1 MNILLVNT
9 SRMVDDSG
17 GLAKVTCSFANEM
30 VLRGHKVSLIYAD
43 DKEGDFFYPI
53 HKLVKCYDSR
63 LQDGVRINLPIFMR
77 LKREILRPFSEQKC
91 GTVDTDFF
99 EKYISSYMG
108 KLIKEIK
115 PDVIVS
121 FTPKGSKTLIIDLKL
136 DKEFPIISMSHG
148 NPADYFEFYPIPS
161 QEAIRKSTVNQ
172 VLLPSFKRI
181 LEEEIPNGN
190 VVVIGNVVTQ
200 FKTPIEL
207 NPNKEINKILFIGRL
222 SKEHKRPHL
231 LIDAFSKLANRYPNW
246 IVEFWGADANKAYKL
261 HLETKVKK
269 ENLSNRVFFK
279 GVTKDVEPVLE
290 SGDIFAMMSAME
302 GFGLSMTEAMSKGLP
317 VVACESWLGITDLIE
332 NNVNG
337 ILVRDDAESIAKGLQ
352 KLMDNFELRKSLGVE
367 ARSSVKRFTP
377 EVIWSQWETL
387 LKDVVNERVID

>member
-1 MNILLVNT
+1 M
-9 SRMVDDSG
+9 
-17 GLAKVTCSFANEM
+17 
-30 VLRGHKVSLIYAD
+30 
-43 DKEGDFFYPI
+43 
-53 HKLVKCYDSR
+53 
-63 LQDGVRINLPIFMR
+63 
-77 LKREILRPFSEQKC
+77 
-91 GTVDTDFF
+91 
-99 EKYISSYMG
+99 
-108 KLIKEIK
+108 
-115 PDVIVS
+115 
-121 FTPKGSKTLIIDLKL
+121 
-136 DKEFPIISMSHG
+136 
-148 NPADYFEFYPIPS
+148 
-161 QEAIRKSTVNQ
+161 
-172 VLLPSFKRI
+172 
-181 LEEEIPNGN
+181 
-190 VVVIGNVVTQ
+190 
-200 FKTPIEL
+200 
-207 NPNKEINKILFIGRL
+207 
-222 SKEHKRPHL
+222 
-231 LIDAFSKLANRYPNW
+231 
-246 IVEFWGADANKAYKL
+246 
-261 HLETKVKK
+261 KVKK